1 MMKSASNQKMA
12 PSQKKKKKIIAAW
25 ATIRVKHLNMKA
37 KFDPHDDVD
46 DDDDCFK

>member
-1 MMKSASNQKMA
+1 MKSASNQKMA
-12 PSQKKKKKIIAAW
+12 TSQKKRIFAAW